1 MVFECVIVKEEPNL
15 KEDGDNEVSSE
26 TASQNGADAEK
37 NIIKVEIEVEAP
49 TVRIKPEPLDPQ
61 PSTPPRSP
69 SDPSWHAP
77 CQEGSTVP
85 ATEEVT
91 NILPEK
97 YIQVSIKEEVDSDD
111 ITNASST
118 VEEHRIVVDPDVAQT
133 SAEPKAMAIE
143 SENAESMTSISKA
156 LEPKRKRVDMDC
168 GSKTQK
174 KRKFRNEAWS
184 PAIIK
189 SNLDFKKRQL
199 AILEAEHSDKVEIQ
213 KLKIRKL
220 QLEIAML
227 EWSTLNV
234 KM

>member
-1 MVFECVIVKEEPNL
+1 MAFECVIVKEEPNL

-49 TVRIKPEPLDPQ
+49 AVRIKPEPLDPQ
-61 PSTPPRSP
+61 PSPPRSP
-69 SDPSWHAP
+69 SDSSWHAP
-77 CQEGSTVP
+77 CQEGSAVP
-85 ATEEVT
+85 AAGEVT

-111 ITNASST
+111 ISNAST
-118 VEEHRIVVDPDVAQT
+118 VEEHAIVADPDVGQT
-133 SAEPKAMAIE
+133 SAEPTVMDIE
-143 SENAESMTSISKA
+143 NENTESMTSTSKA

-168 GSKTQK
+168 GSKTLK
-174 KRKFRNEAWS
+174 KKKFRNEDGLQD
-184 PAIIK
+184 IIK

-199 AILEAEHSDKVEIQ
+199 ALLEVEHSNKVEIQ

-220 QLEIAML
+220 QLELALL
-227 EWSTLNV
+227 EHS
-234 KM
+234 

>member
-1 MVFECVIVKEEPNL
+1 MAFECVIVKEEPNL

-118 VEEHRIVVDPDVAQT
+118 VEEHTKEGPDVGQT
-133 SAEPKAMAIE
+133 SAENIVMDIE
-143 SENAESMTSISKA
+143 NKNAESMTSTSKA

-184 PAIIK
+184 PAILK